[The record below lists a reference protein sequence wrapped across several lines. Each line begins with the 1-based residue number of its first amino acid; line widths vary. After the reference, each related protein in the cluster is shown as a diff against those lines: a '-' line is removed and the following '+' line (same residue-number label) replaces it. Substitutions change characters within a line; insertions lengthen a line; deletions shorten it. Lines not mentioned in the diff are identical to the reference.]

1 MRREGAGAVPL
12 VGKIGEEMLSIP
24 NARIYRAMVRDGQ
37 WAQMQKIYN
46 YSSGGTIGAA
56 QSVATRSTR
65 GMEYRVV
72 VDRINSVDYVSF
84 DQVQAMFE
92 TQMPI
97 AAKAGA
103 ALSTQNL
110 SNTAYRQQNGLK

>member
-1 MRREGAGAVPL
+1 
-12 VGKIGEEMLSIP
+12 
-24 NARIYRAMVRDGQ
+24 MVRDGQ

-65 GMEYRVV
+65 GLEHRVI
-72 VDRINSVDYVSF
+72 VDRINSVDYVSL
-84 DQVQAMFE
+84 DQVTAMFE

-97 AAKAGA
+97 AARAGA

-110 SNTAYRQQNGLK
+110 NNTAFRQANGIK